1 LTYKSNNVKLILT
14 SKREEVIKLNK
25 YNIRR
30 SELDKFFKL
39 SNGQWLKVIFSYKT
53 QHNIWFETI
62 VVADTKRKCNDC
74 IRKTEFS
81 PKVKYG
87 RSTGNKLGLE
97 AFKIAL
103 KELLAFEQTIHNT
116 QINIV
121 GASDRL
127 NSIYKYLKRY
137 GYEEYQYEKNGKLVS
152 LMFKK
157 IN

>member
-1 LTYKSNNVKLILT
+1 M
-14 SKREEVIKLNK
+14 NK

-39 SNGQWLKVIFSYKT
+39 SNGQWLKIVFSYKS
-53 QHNIWFETI
+53 QYKIWFETI

-81 PKVKYG
+81 PKVTYSH
-87 RSTGNKLGLE
+87 STGNKLGLE
-97 AFKIAL
+97 AFRIAL
-103 KELLAFEQTIHNT
+103 RELLNFEKTIHNT

-127 NSIYKYLKRY
+127 NGIYKYLKRY
-137 GYEEYQYEKNGKLVS
+137 GYEEHEYEKNGKMVS

-157 IN
+157 IK

>member
-1 LTYKSNNVKLILT
+1 MRKVNRNTMG
-14 SKREEVIKLNK
+14 
-25 YNIRR
+25 
-30 SELDKFFKL
+30 KFFKL
-39 SNGQWLKVIFSYKT
+39 SNGQYMKIIFSYKNSINT
-53 QHNIWFETI
+53 WFMTI
-62 VVADTKRKCNDC
+62 CVADTKRKCNDC

-87 RSTGNKLGLE
+87 RATGKKLGLE
-97 AFKIAL
+97 AFRIAL
-103 KELLAFEQTIHNT
+103 RELLEFETTIHNT

-137 GYEEYQYEKNGKLVS
+137 GYKEHKYENNGKMVS

>member
-1 LTYKSNNVKLILT
+1 M
-14 SKREEVIKLNK
+14 NK

-39 SNGQWLKVIFSYKT
+39 SSGQWLKVVFSYQSQYK
-53 QHNIWFETI
+53 IWFQTI

-87 RSTGNKLGLE
+87 RVTGKKLGLE

-103 KELLAFEQTIHNT
+103 RELLDFEKIVHNT

-127 NSIYKYLKRY
+127 NNIYKYLSRY
-137 GYEEYQYEKNGKLVS
+137 GYKEYKYEKNGKLVS
-152 LMFKK
+152 LMYKE